1 MIDLYTAPTPN
12 GYKVSIMLEETG
24 LPYNAIKID
33 LNAGDQKK
41 PEFLKVNPNG
51 KIPVIVDHEA
61 SVTLSESG
69 AILIYLAEKS
79 GKFLPSEPASRHKTI
94 QWLFFQMA
102 SIGPMIGQL
111 WHFIELDPPVHYAT
125 KRYRNEAERICKVV
139 DTQLGETR
147 YLAGNSY
154 SIADIAAWP
163 WLRAFP
169 SLGVDTDL
177 FPNLQR
183 WLTEISERPAV
194 KRGLAVPG

>member
-139 DTQLGETR
+139 DTQLGETVVFVSVQKSPFPLDYVHYAER
-147 YLAGNSY
+147 ESKWPSQGCVLCWIYL
-154 SIADIAAWP
+154 WP
-163 WLRAFP
+163 DF
-169 SLGVDTDL
+169 
-177 FPNLQR
+177 
-183 WLTEISERPAV
+183 
-194 KRGLAVPG
+194 